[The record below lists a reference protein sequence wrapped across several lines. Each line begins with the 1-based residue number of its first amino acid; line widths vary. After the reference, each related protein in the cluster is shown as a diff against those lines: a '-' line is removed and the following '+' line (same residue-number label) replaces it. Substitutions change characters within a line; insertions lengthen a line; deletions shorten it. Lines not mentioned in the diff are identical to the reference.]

1 MDIMDIL
8 EDGSLYILLLQ
19 QRTIEEIKNGLTE
32 ELNYYKT
39 ALEHGDTTV
48 KSFISDLKEDLEKT
62 TKAYKITNFNMRK
75 YLN

>member
-1 MDIMDIL
+1 MDIL

-19 QRTIEEIKNGLTE
+19 QRATEEVKDGLTE

-48 KSFISDLKEDLEKT
+48 ESSISYIKEDLEIAI
-62 TKAYKITNFNMRK
+62 KAYKVINFNMQK